1 MPTIKIYPPTQLP
14 DRNVTETQ
22 FSIWCEELEV
32 YLAQEEDFAQ
42 FLSDGKY
49 SVWQSKEVNAD
60 RITQLHNEDVP
71 NPNNQASRAAKLREV
86 RTKLRTVLAII
97 GKCVSEGHYNSVIRH
112 SSSLD
117 WIYNTLRSDYNIQ
130 KRGIHFFN
138 ILDVKYDPN
147 NDTPVSFY
155 NKYRTVIVNNLSKT
169 GDIIKYK
176 SNNPIEVDER
186 MTPMLEDVILL
197 NVLREIDARLPGYIK
212 THYNHRMQHDDKLM
226 DLKSDILVNV
236 STFLEK
242 INHEEENCSIQAATL
257 SAFKQPRN
265 TKTFKKTFMN
275 QNRNK
280 YCRLCHL
287 EKLPREIFTSHNIGD
302 NQCSSI
308 SNRDKAKL
316 KEVNKLANMKLDED
330 YDNEDELAEMFGYS
344 GNLSQDSSEEE
355 VKLKDLTSTSF
366 KSFRNNDVNASIN
379 YIQPVQSQILTVFVN
394 ADNTVPIH
402 IDLDSGATINY
413 CTEKEV
419 LKHGF
424 KVYPNSQLSKL
435 GDGLTNIKA
444 VGEIHET
451 FFRNKTKLLFRAV
464 VCENLNSPY
473 IGGTLF
479 MKENSIEQDLVKN
492 VIHINGRHTTIQP
505 TDHVSILP
513 SQPIVSTVQ
522 VMKNNST
529 KNLSFKRRTLLPGQT
544 YKMPVHYDDGILLS
558 IEPHEE
564 NKYPDWPEPQF
575 QTVENGT
582 IPIKNNSSNPILLG
596 SEVKLCKIRS
606 TSDVPP
612 MNDEY
617 YKFYNHLN
625 SFHVEMSDTENI
637 KLISHNKEVSSEAN
651 QIIEQAHS

>member
-176 SNNPIEVDER
+176 SNNPIEADER

-257 SAFKQPRN
+257 SAFKQPKN
-265 TKTFKKTFMN
+265 PKIFKT
-275 QNRNK
+275 
-280 YCRLCHL
+280 
-287 EKLPREIFTSHNIGD
+287 S
-302 NQCSSI
+302 
-308 SNRDKAKL
+308 
-316 KEVNKLANMKLDED
+316 VN
-330 YDNEDELAEMFGYS
+330 GYH
-344 GNLSQDSSEEE
+344 
-355 VKLKDLTSTSF
+355 
-366 KSFRNNDVNASIN
+366 R
-379 YIQPVQSQILTVFVN
+379 
-394 ADNTVPIH
+394 
-402 IDLDSGATINY
+402 
-413 CTEKEV
+413 
-419 LKHGF
+419 
-424 KVYPNSQLSKL
+424 
-435 GDGLTNIKA
+435 
-444 VGEIHET
+444 
-451 FFRNKTKLLFRAV
+451 
-464 VCENLNSPY
+464 
-473 IGGTLF
+473 
-479 MKENSIEQDLVKN
+479 
-492 VIHINGRHTTIQP
+492 
-505 TDHVSILP
+505 
-513 SQPIVSTVQ
+513 
-522 VMKNNST
+522 
-529 KNLSFKRRTLLPGQT
+529 
-544 YKMPVHYDDGILLS
+544 
-558 IEPHEE
+558 
-564 NKYPDWPEPQF
+564 
-575 QTVENGT
+575 
-582 IPIKNNSSNPILLG
+582 
-596 SEVKLCKIRS
+596 
-606 TSDVPP
+606 
-612 MNDEY
+612 
-617 YKFYNHLN
+617 
-625 SFHVEMSDTENI
+625 
-637 KLISHNKEVSSEAN
+637 
-651 QIIEQAHS
+651 

>member
-176 SNNPIEVDER
+176 SNNPIEADER

-265 TKTFKKTFMN
+265 SKTFKK
-275 QNRNK
+275 
-280 YCRLCHL
+280 
-287 EKLPREIFTSHNIGD
+287 
-302 NQCSSI
+302 
-308 SNRDKAKL
+308 
-316 KEVNKLANMKLDED
+316 
-330 YDNEDELAEMFGYS
+330 
-344 GNLSQDSSEEE
+344 
-355 VKLKDLTSTSF
+355 
-366 KSFRNNDVNASIN
+366 
-379 YIQPVQSQILTVFVN
+379 
-394 ADNTVPIH
+394 
-402 IDLDSGATINY
+402 
-413 CTEKEV
+413 
-419 LKHGF
+419 
-424 KVYPNSQLSKL
+424 
-435 GDGLTNIKA
+435 
-444 VGEIHET
+444 
-451 FFRNKTKLLFRAV
+451 
-464 VCENLNSPY
+464 
-473 IGGTLF
+473 
-479 MKENSIEQDLVKN
+479 
-492 VIHINGRHTTIQP
+492 
-505 TDHVSILP
+505 
-513 SQPIVSTVQ
+513 
-522 VMKNNST
+522 
-529 KNLSFKRRTLLPGQT
+529 
-544 YKMPVHYDDGILLS
+544 
-558 IEPHEE
+558 
-564 NKYPDWPEPQF
+564 
-575 QTVENGT
+575 
-582 IPIKNNSSNPILLG
+582 
-596 SEVKLCKIRS
+596 RS
-606 TSDVPP
+606 
-612 MNDEY
+612 
-617 YKFYNHLN
+617 
-625 SFHVEMSDTENI
+625 
-637 KLISHNKEVSSEAN
+637 
-651 QIIEQAHS
+651 